1 MDEKEFLKEKKA
13 FERLLKDGR
22 TPDYIIDYLGS
33 YEQGDTRCI
42 LLEYADMGTLD
53 DYFSHSLPPTS
64 GTSIM
69 QFFGGIFGLVKGLW
83 AVHQVEGSFA
93 G

>member
-1 MDEKEFLKEKKA
+1 LKEKKA

-22 TPDYIIDYLGS
+22 TPDHIIDFLGS

-42 LLEYADMGTLD
+42 LLEYADIGTLD
-53 DYFSHSLPPTS
+53 DYFRTFAPPTS
-64 GTSIM
+64 EKDII
-69 QFFGGIFGLVKGLW
+69 QFFICLFDLLKGLY
-83 AVHQVEGSFA
+83 AVHQLEGSFV